1 MIKSEFEEL
10 YVVQRWVYE
19 VELPNSRTLHLVEY
33 RLYYTE
39 EDWELVDIGQ
49 DFMGI
54 LYTLILPDAESV
66 DPPLSVQRLKNLE
79 FDKARQLYNE
89 TEDFL
94 LRDLDEWL
102 EVDISGMSE
111 DVKSLIDLKNIK
123 CRIADQTCRQETG
136 VLFSEVDYN
145 CWIQRELLQSLFLS
159 GKSMTEFW
167 TSSEFRKYC
176 DDKSRIFPEHSQIIQ
191 GMPMMVNKTIYRSP
205 NPEMEG
211 FYYKV
216 ANEAIWS
223 LCEGDHDLFL
233 HYMDILE

>member
-1 MIKSEFEEL
+1 MEPELEEIN
-10 YVVQRWVYE
+10 YVVWRVVYE
-19 VELPNSRTLHLVEY
+19 CEIPSDVVHRVDY
-33 RLYYTE
+33 KLY
-39 EDWELVDIGQ
+39 DHDVDH
-49 DFMGI
+49 MGI
-54 LYTLILPDAESV
+54 LYTLIMPEANK
-66 DPPLSVQRLKNLE
+66 PPFTVQSLKNLE
-79 FDKARQLYNE
+79 FEVTDCLHNE
-89 TEDFL
+89 TEDFPL
-94 LRDLDEWL
+94 KDLGQWL
-102 EVDISGMSE
+102 EADISGMSE

-123 CRIADQTCRQETG
+123 SRIADQTCRQETG
-136 VLFSEVDYN
+136 VPFSEVDYN
-145 CWIQRELLQSLFLS
+145 CWIQRELLQSQFLS